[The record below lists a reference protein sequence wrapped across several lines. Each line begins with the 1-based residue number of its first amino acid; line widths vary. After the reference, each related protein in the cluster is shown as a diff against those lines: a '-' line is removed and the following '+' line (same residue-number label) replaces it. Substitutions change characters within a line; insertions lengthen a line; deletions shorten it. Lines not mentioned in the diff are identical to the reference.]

1 MCTRTRISHSFA
13 NFWIQYISRIPVI
26 FSRTRILGVLG
37 TGTGTGTSIRRFPRR
52 ATKST
57 RRKLRRFRRC
67 FCGIPEFD
75 LDRIEGSDE
84 SRSGDF
90 GHSTDSTVPEFLD
103 LDRVVDSDESRFGDF
118 GHSPDPTD
126 PGGFAEN
133 RPSGF
138 RFDKFRTLLGAPS
151 LPDCSPCD
159 PLLASAAVGC
169 AISGRLLA

>member
-1 MCTRTRISHSFA
+1 M
-13 NFWIQYISRIPVI
+13 
-26 FSRTRILGVLG
+26 
-37 TGTGTGTSIRRFPRR
+37 TGRKSLHGAR
-52 ATKST
+52 AA
-57 RRKLRRFRRC
+57 LRRFRRC
-67 FCGIPEFD
+67 FWEIPEFD

-84 SRSGDF
+84 SRFGDF

-103 LDRVVDSDESRFGDF
+103 LDRIVGSDESRFGDF

-138 RFDKFRTLLGAPS
+138 RFDKFRILLGAPS

-159 PLLASAAVGC
+159 PLLALAAVGC